1 MVIVLAFDDY
11 NNVPSAK
18 SMTQSRR
25 KQRVVDVLPFTEKDD
40 IPTGNC
46 PPAWD
51 GAMCN
56 RVFKT
61 KLIKVITEKMGS
73 MVKLSGKQ
81 RLIVDFI
88 GDPIEYSTKPG
99 GMAMNGT
106 DTPCFAR
113 HMLGFAP
120 VGEADCKFPR

>member
-1 MVIVLAFDDY
+1 LLLEHPSLTIIGRPSFDTIIFY
-11 NNVPSAK
+11 S
-18 SMTQSRR
+18 T
-25 KQRVVDVLPFTEKDD
+25 
-40 IPTGNC
+40 
-46 PPAWD
+46 
-51 GAMCN
+51 
-56 RVFKT
+56 FKT
-61 KLIKVITEKMGS
+61 KLIKVITEKMGA